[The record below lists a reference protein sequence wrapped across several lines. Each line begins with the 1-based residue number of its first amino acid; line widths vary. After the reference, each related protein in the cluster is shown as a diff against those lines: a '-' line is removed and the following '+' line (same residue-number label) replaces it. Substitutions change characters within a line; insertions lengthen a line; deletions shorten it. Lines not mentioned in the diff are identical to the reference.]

1 MSDLISREKLLN
13 EINLLKKSPWYNKDF
28 AAVKLVRKDA
38 VAIVEKCVEEAP
50 GVAEWISVKDRLP
63 DDGMECYLVLADLPY
78 LVGKYIDIAWYNAY
92 NMYGRDDFNPWYHR
106 EEGINY
112 EGITHWMPLPKPP
125 KE

>member
-50 GVAEWISVKDRLP
+50 GVTEWISVKDKMPKCGERVLIYVANLNKGKGAYTF
-63 DDGMECYLVLADLPY
+63 DKCRKVDGKKDWEF
-78 LVGKYIDIAWYNAY
+78 YNRHNA
-92 NMYGRDDFNPWYHR
+92 NFDV
-106 EEGINY
+106 
-112 EGITHWMPLPKPP
+112 THWMQLPQKP
-125 KE
+125 KSESDT

>member
-50 GVAEWISVKDRLP
+50 NVTGWIKCSDRLP
-63 DDGMECYLVLADLPY
+63 KCGERVLIYVANLNK
-78 LVGKYIDIAWYNAY
+78 GKGAYTFDKCRKVYGKKDWEFYNRYNA
-92 NMYGRDDFNPWYHR
+92 NFDV
-106 EEGINY
+106 
-112 EGITHWMPLPKPP
+112 THWMPLPQEP
-125 KE
+125 ESE